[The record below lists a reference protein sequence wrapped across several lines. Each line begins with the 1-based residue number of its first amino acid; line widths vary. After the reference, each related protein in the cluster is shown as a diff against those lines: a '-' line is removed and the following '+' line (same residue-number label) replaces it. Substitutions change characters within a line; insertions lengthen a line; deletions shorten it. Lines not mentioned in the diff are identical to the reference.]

1 MSGIT
6 NLTRLLATA
15 SPLLLP
21 GRFVFVTVTDP
32 GLIASLDPVGIF
44 RENEGTTAICLVE
57 QADRAGLPHA
67 GCYRQITMQV
77 HSSLEAVGFRADA
90 LDDAV
95 GRVLEEIAPG
105 NPRVVDKDGLRAILS
120 GALLGVRPSPVG
132 AGAA

>member
-32 GLIASLDPVGIF
+32 GLVASLDPVGIF

-77 HSSLEAVGFRADA
+77 HSSLEAVGFIAAVASVLARA
-90 LDDAV
+90 
-95 GRVLEEIAPG
+95 GIPC
-105 NPRVVDKDGLRAILS
+105 NAISAYYHDHLFVPE
-120 GALLGVRPSPVG
+120 AQ
-132 AGAA
+132 AGAALAALQQLAGQSA